1 MKHQRRHFLHL
12 AAGAAALS
20 AVPRMAWAQAY
31 PTRPI
36 TLVVPFP
43 AGGGSDVI
51 GRIMAERMRET
62 LGQPVI
68 VENVAGAG
76 GSIGVGR
83 VARSTSDGYAVVIGS
98 WGTHV
103 SNGAVYPLQ
112 YDLLRDF
119 EPVSLLTTQPYLIAA
134 RRAFPANDLKALIT
148 WLKANPDK
156 ATAGT
161 IGVGGGPHL
170 GGLLFQNATGTRFE
184 FVPYRGGAP
193 ALQDLVAGQVDLMF
207 TAAADSSEQVR
218 VRTIKPYA
226 VMARTRL
233 PTAADIPTVDEA
245 GLPGLYFSV
254 WYALFARKG
263 TPTAVVA
270 KLNAAAV
277 DALANPTVRSRLAD
291 LGQEIPPREQ
301 QTPEALGAL
310 QKAEVEKWWP
320 IIKGANIKAQ

>member
-218 VRTIKPYA
+218 ARTIKPYA

-310 QKAEVEKWWP
+310 QKAEVEKWSP